1 MTAKTASAMFEA
13 VSELAADRDEA
24 IDLTLALWKRLRDAL
39 LVREGAADGRV
50 PAERGEAATNFAKWP
65 AASILSALRAT
76 DEATEALRG
85 NVAPTLVL
93 EHLVL
98 TLREVRA

>member
-1 MTAKTASAMFEA
+1 MFEA
-13 VSELAADRDEA
+13 VGELAADRDA
-24 IDLTLALWKRLRDAL
+24 GDRADA
-39 LVREGAADGRV
+39 GAV
-50 PAERGEAATNFAKWP
+50 EAAARCAPGARVAAPTGACRATRAEAAATFAAWP
-65 AASILSALRAT
+65 AASLLSALRAT

-85 NVAPTLVL
+85 NVAPSLVL